1 MANTKYYGTGRRK
14 NLSQE
19 FTLYRVQVKSQS
31 IKEILMSIL
40 VLRH

>member
-14 NLSQE
+14 KSIARV
-19 FTLYRVQVKSQS
+19 YRVQVKSQS
-31 IKEILMSIL
+31 IKEISMSIL